1 MKKDNQF
8 HLQHILS
15 TEIDTEGQDWLETG
29 ETRDF
34 QQNTMLIQEKEE
46 IPNRPKLS
54 AWDNEEDADDK
65 LK

>member
-15 TEIDTEGQDWLETG
+15 TEIDTEEQDWLETG
-29 ETRDF
+29 EG
-34 QQNTMLIQEKEE
+34 QVMPNTMTIHEE
-46 IPNRPKLS
+46 MPKRPKLS

>member
-15 TEIDTEGQDWLETG
+15 TEIDTEEQDWLETG
-29 ETRDF
+29 EG
-34 QQNTMLIQEKEE
+34 QVMPNTMTIQEEMPK
-46 IPNRPKLS
+46 RPKLS